1 MLSVRAQLTALFV
14 VPLVIATGMVAFVA
28 QRISRNAV
36 EQYASSILQSDA
48 QGKRD
53 SIMALVRRQ
62 RTAAANLLEIAE
74 ANCSISGKLNLVC
87 TREALEQFAAREHTN
102 CAVLSSGHV
111 AITAR
116 HCQVQPLQ
124 ADEDELPF
132 VLGLSSYRITQAN
145 HDFGVSIVADYSLNE
160 VYRILAGGDFAAS
173 TSALVLT
180 TTGQMVAPPSKR
192 QISAAMSCSTTHAED
207 GEGHKFM
214 VRSVGLPLLGA
225 CVLSEMPEQQA
236 LAPSAMLRRASW
248 LMIAAFI
255 GAALLLSYGAATLIT
270 VPLARLT
277 RRATLLRYG
286 DLETP
291 IPMSGPTEVQKL
303 GLALSEAAASLKS
316 ARQTEL
322 DRERAEGESGMAANL
337 AHQINNPLTSV
348 ISALSLLENR
358 VETEHDHKLLKF
370 ANEDARRIATI
381 TRHLVTLYRG
391 SNTAGLLDLSELLKE
406 IIEEHRPELQKRGG
420 VTVRLEL
427 SPATVA
433 GFRTELKQALDNVF
447 QNAVAAAA
455 PASEIVVRCS
465 RSRESQEPFRY
476 GARIVVHN
484 RGAAV
489 EPSLRDKVLH
499 PFTSSSTIRGKGLGL
514 WAANAAVHK
523 HRGRLR
529 FRSGSGITTVSIFL
543 PHVTTVAA

>member
-14 VPLVIATGMVAFVA
+14 VPLVIATGLVALVA

-36 EQYASSILQSDA
+36 EQYASSILQADA

-62 RTAAANLLEIAE
+62 RTAAANLLENAE

-87 TREALEQFAAREHTN
+87 AREALEQFAAREHTI
-102 CAVLSSGHV
+102 CAVLSTRRV
-111 AITAR
+111 AMTAR
-116 HCQVQPLQ
+116 HCQIQPPQ
-124 ADEDELPF
+124 AEKDDLPF
-132 VLGLSSYRITQAN
+132 VLNLSSYRITQAN
-145 HDFGVSIVADYSLNE
+145 HDLGVAIIAEYSLNE
-160 VYRILAGGDFAAS
+160 MYRILAGGDFPAS
-173 TSALVLT
+173 TSALLLT
-180 TTGQMVAPPSKR
+180 ATGQMLAPPYKR
-192 QISAAMSCSTTHAED
+192 QVTAAMSCSTTHAED

-225 CVLSEMPEQQA
+225 CVVSEMPERQA
-236 LAPSAMLRRASW
+236 LAPSALLRRASW
-248 LMIAAFI
+248 LMIAAFA
-255 GAALLLSYGAATLIT
+255 GAALLISYAAATLIT

-291 IPMSGPTEVQKL
+291 IPVSGPAEVQKL

-322 DRERAEGESGMAANL
+322 ERERAEGESGMAANL

-381 TRHLVTLYRG
+381 TRQLVSLYRG
-391 SNTAGLLDLSELLKE
+391 SSTAGLLDLSELLRE
-406 IIEEHRPELQKRGG
+406 IIEGHRAELKKRGI
-420 VTVRLEL
+420 TVRREL
-427 SPATVA
+427 SSGTVA
-433 GFRTELKQALDNVF
+433 GFRAELKQALDNVF
-447 QNAVAAAA
+447 QNAVAAAST
-455 PASEIVVRCS
+455 ASEIVVRCS
-465 RSRESQEPFRY
+465 RCRESQEPFRY
-476 GARIVVHN
+476 GVRIVIHN

-489 EPSLRDKVLH
+489 EPSLRDKLMH

-514 WAANAAVHK
+514 WAANVAVHK

-529 FRSGSGITTVSIFL
+529 FRSSGGITTVSIFL